1 MFNSFFNDNRMSPE
15 QIIEQ
20 AKANGQTPLRV
31 SIVSNGYGS
40 SQSFWEKP
48 KELGG
53 NKDKYPVISLGSES
67 LVGRYA
73 REIAES
79 VQFPYS
85 SAYMHFIGCISGA
98 MVGKFTVE
106 YHGEQQPTSLYVVT
120 SQPPSTGKSAINS
133 RAISPMIAEVERLN
147 EQRAKDRKRI
157 LSELKALSI
166 ELKQERSQTEMA
178 DLYQKKDE
186 LEEKLEKLCDITF
199 PISDTTPEGLAR
211 INNRQGNFAVISD
224 EATSVNSLLGLTY
237 SSGDRKTNSELVLKA
252 WDAGHVSIARA
263 NADNNMSFTALGAIS
278 VIAQD
283 ETINGIMEAGSRG
296 IGVSE
301 RFLLVREDTLL
312 GTRTLIDGNGDSVY
326 SEPSKELKADYY
338 RLVHNLMSEQDVC
351 FTISNQAMRALNIAR
366 QELEPHL
373 ADGKKFAH
381 TMLRGALGKMD
392 KQVIRIASVLHAINN
407 WTCDNST
414 PARKEREIGL
424 ETMQEA
430 IAMFNELTKTY
441 ISAANASGYAGDDAE
456 SGALLGIITKAGRN
470 SNSKGRMKLRSLVE
484 EARKI
489 RPFSNQ
495 AGVSQRIESGV
506 LPRLEAAGYVC
517 LVKDDVFINPSIL

>member
-1 MFNSFFNDNRMSPE
+1 MDFYGGFDDKRLSVDEIMRTAE
-15 QIIEQ
+15 
-20 AKANGQTPLRV
+20 ATKQTPLRV
-31 SIVSNGYGS
+31 AITINGYS
-40 SQSFWEKP
+40 SASSFWNAP
-48 KELGG
+48 KDLDG
-53 NKDKYPVISLGSES
+53 NMDKYPVISLGSDS

-73 REIAES
+73 KEISDS

-85 SAYMHFIGCISGA
+85 SAYMHFLGCISGA

-106 YHGEQQPTSLYVVT
+106 YHGEEQPTALYVVT

-133 RAISPMIAEVERLN
+133 RAIAPMICEVERLN

-157 LSELKALSI
+157 LSELKAISI
-166 ELKQERSQTEMA
+166 ELKSEKSQSELA
-178 DLYQKKDE
+178 ELYQKKDE

-283 ETINGIMEAGSRG
+283 ETINGIMEAGARG

-312 GTRTLIDGNGDSVY
+312 GTRQLIDANGDSVY
-326 SEPSKELKADYY
+326 SEPSQELKADYY
-338 RLVHNLMSEQDVC
+338 RLIHNIMNEVQVC
-351 FTISNQAMRALNIAR
+351 FTISKQAMRALNRAR
-366 QELEPHL
+366 QDLEPHL
-373 ADGKKFAH
+373 ADGGKYAH

-392 KQVIRIASVLHAINN
+392 KQVIRIASVIHTINN
-407 WTCDNST
+407 WTSDNKT
-414 PARKEREIGL
+414 AAKKEREIGL
-424 ETMQEA
+424 DTMLEA
-430 IAMFNELTKTY
+430 IAMFDELKKTY
-441 ISAANASGYAGDDAE
+441 ISAANAAGHAGDDAE
-456 SGALLGIITKAGRN
+456 SRVMIDLLARHGKAN
-470 SNSKGRMKLRSLVE
+470 KGRVSLRAIIDT
-484 EARKI
+484 ARKV
-489 RPFSNQ
+489 RPFNNQ
-495 AGVSQRIESGV
+495 AGITKRITDGV
-506 LPRLEAAGYVC
+506 IPRLESSGYVC
-517 LVKDDVFINPSIL
+517 VVNESVYINPRIMG